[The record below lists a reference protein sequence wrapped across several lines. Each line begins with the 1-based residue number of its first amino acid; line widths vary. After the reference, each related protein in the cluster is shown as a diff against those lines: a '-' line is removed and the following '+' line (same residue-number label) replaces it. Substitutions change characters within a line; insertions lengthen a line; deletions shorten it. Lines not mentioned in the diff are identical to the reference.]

1 MNCRKSIEDDR
12 VAQAETDPVHVLL
25 KVLRNH
31 LISTLCGINMS
42 RSNRSCE
49 LEFRDFGPSPI
60 RGALTP
66 LSRLRGPV
74 RDHLGH
80 ETVSWPFLTLQVVE
94 AHPEPGQS

>member
-42 RSNRSCE
+42 RSNLSCE
-49 LEFRDFGPSPI
+49 LEFRDFGPFANSG
-60 RGALTP
+60 R
-66 LSRLRGPV
+66 
-74 RDHLGH
+74 
-80 ETVSWPFLTLQVVE
+80 
-94 AHPEPGQS
+94 AHPFESSTWACKRSPWA